1 MEINRYF
8 VVKMHI
14 MDIQVEKD
22 MLMKRLQ
29 KVNDLSLIQ
38 AIKHMVDYGLS
49 GKEGRISIEQYNK
62 EIDQA
67 NARMDAGKY
76 ISHDDVK
83 KESASWLD

>member
-1 MEINRYF
+1 
-8 VVKMHI
+8 
-14 MDIQVEKD
+14 MDIQVEKN
-22 MLMKRLQ
+22 MLMERLQ

-49 GKEGRISIEQYNK
+49 DKEGRVSIEQYNK

-67 NARMDAGKY
+67 NARMDAGKH